1 MFTLIQNTPRHVR
14 HIFCD
19 DSIRLV
25 KYGDFSQQNQ
35 KINTEMSETTHKR
48 FQQNPEAWLE
58 YLRQLDIHR
67 KNWVVDPLKEIISRI
82 KTMSP
87 RLKVGDF
94 GCGEAK
100 VMEEIGYDRVNSF
113 DHVAINDKVIA
124 CDMKSVSQYVNDGS
138 LDVVIFSL
146 SLMGKNWSDYI
157 IEAKRCLCTWGSMLI
172 AETTRQ
178 LANGQRLSELRDVIK
193 EQGFV
198 IDLDED
204 RGDFT
209 FIEATKL

>member
-1 MFTLIQNTPRHVR
+1 
-14 HIFCD
+14 
-19 DSIRLV
+19 
-25 KYGDFSQQNQ
+25 
-35 KINTEMSETTHKR
+35 
-48 FQQNPEAWLE
+48 
-58 YLRQLDIHR
+58 
-67 KNWVVDPLKEIISRI
+67 
-82 KTMSP
+82 MSP

-100 VMEEIGYDRVNSF
+100 LMKEIGYDSF

-124 CDMKSVSQYVNDGS
+124 CDMKSVSEYVINGS
-138 LDVVIFSL
+138 LDVVVFCL

-157 IEAKRCLCTWGSMLI
+157 IEAKRCLCTRGSILI

-178 LANGQRLSELRDVIK
+178 LANGQRLSELRDVLK

-198 IDLDED
+198 IDLDEV